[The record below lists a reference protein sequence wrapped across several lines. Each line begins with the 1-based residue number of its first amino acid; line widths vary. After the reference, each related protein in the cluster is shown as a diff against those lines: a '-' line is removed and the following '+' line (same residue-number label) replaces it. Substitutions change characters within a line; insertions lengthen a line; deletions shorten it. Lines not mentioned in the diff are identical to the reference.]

1 MNRTNV
7 NQRGLDLNVNK
18 ALSFFTKF
26 LNIIMLQKLFGGL
39 IFLVLVTEL
48 KLQVQNNFT
57 GEVVEQNF
65 KSLTK

>member
-1 MNRTNV
+1 
-7 NQRGLDLNVNK
+7 
-18 ALSFFTKF
+18 
-26 LNIIMLQKLFGGL
+26 MLQKLFVGL